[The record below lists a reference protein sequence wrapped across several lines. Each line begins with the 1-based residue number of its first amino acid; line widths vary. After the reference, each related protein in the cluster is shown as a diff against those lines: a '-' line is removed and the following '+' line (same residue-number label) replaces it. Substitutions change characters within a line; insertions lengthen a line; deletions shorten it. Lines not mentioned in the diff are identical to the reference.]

1 MYPVN
6 PNMLIQ
12 MIRGG
17 TNPQQLLMQILE
29 GQAGSNPMMANLLSL
44 AKKGDSQGIEQIAR
58 NIFAQ
63 KGLDYDSEFNALMQ
77 LLGKG
82 GK

>member
-12 MIRGG
+12 MIRNG
-17 TNPQQLLMQILE
+17 TNPQQLLIQILE
-29 GQAGSNPMMANLLSL
+29 GQAGSNPMSANLLSL
-44 AKKGDSQGIEQIAR
+44 AKKGDAQGIEQIAR

-63 KGLDYDSEFNALMQ
+63 KGLDYDTEFNALIQ

>member
-12 MIRGG
+12 MIRNG

-29 GQAGSNPMMANLLSL
+29 GQASSNPMSANLLSL
-44 AKKGDSQGIEQIAR
+44 AKKGDAQGIEQIAR

-63 KGLDYDSEFNALMQ
+63 KGLDYDTEFNALIQ

>member
-12 MIRGG
+12 MIKNGQ
-17 TNPQQLLMQILE
+17 NPQQLLMSILE
-29 GQAGSNPMMANLLSL
+29 GQAGSNPMSANLLSL
-44 AKKGDSQGIEQIAR
+44 AKKGDKDSLEQIAR

-63 KGLDYDSEFNALMQ
+63 RGLDYDTEFNALMQ
-77 LLGKG
+77 LLGKSA
-82 GK
+82 K